1 MAERELGGYSEREL
15 RARLKGFKLGDKVE
29 IINSEG
35 KETIATII
43 RFYPHLVQYRDSNG
57 LTFTK
62 DYLGASKARL
72 IKPSNFDVRSEQLEM
87 ENLIKNLG
95 AIKLGEENVKK
106 V

>member
-43 RFYPHLVQYRDSNG
+43 
-57 LTFTK
+57 K
-62 DYLGASKARL
+62 SKAHKAFEL
-72 IKPSNFDVRSEQLEM
+72 
-87 ENLIKNLG
+87 
-95 AIKLGEENVKK
+95 
-106 V
+106 